1 MMEIQEKK
9 EELKKYYDSS
19 KFETFFTED
28 CESVIEIDFENE
40 NVFYYVYVTASC
52 GCCSDTEYKERDLDM
67 FLNYLSDDDYESLLS
82 ELKGL

>member
-1 MMEIQEKK
+1 MKIQEKK

-19 KFETFFTED
+19 KFETFYTED
-28 CESVIEIDFENE
+28 CESVIEIDFDNE

-52 GCCSDTEYKERDLDM
+52 GCCSEQIDKEVDLDI
-67 FLNYLSDDDYESLLS
+67 FLNHLSDDDYESLLS